1 MFGSQLNYEAELMQK
16 LHRMVQF
23 ILTVY
28 TSAWTRAPI
37 AADAP
42 VKKIKLYIT
51 LVGYKRI
58 DQEVAE
64 AATKVL
70 KRHLRNLKSEV
81 IVFNLFVENVSL
93 EEKTT
98 IRDRVLAT
106 QRNSEEEKR
115 SVLVL

>member
-28 TSAWTRAPI
+28 TSAWLRAPI

-42 VKKIKLYIT
+42 VKEIKLYIT
-51 LVGYKRI
+51 LVGYKQI

-64 AATKVL
+64 AATEVL
-70 KRHLRNLKSEV
+70 KRHLWYLKPEV
-81 IVFNLFVENVSL
+81 VVFSL
-93 EEKTT
+93 LL
-98 IRDRVLAT
+98 RMSL
-106 QRNSEEEKR
+106 
-115 SVLVL
+115 